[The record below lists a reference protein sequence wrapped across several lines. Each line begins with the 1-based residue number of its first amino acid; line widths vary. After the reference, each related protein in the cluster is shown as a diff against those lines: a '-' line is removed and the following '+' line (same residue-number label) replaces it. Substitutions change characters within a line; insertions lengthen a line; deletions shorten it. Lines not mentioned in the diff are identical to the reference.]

1 MATNLQLTQKI
12 YIVTYFENLTIKL
25 YVFYVLNT
33 YIKFYV
39 NWILFIIRF
48 INLFFMHKNLKF
60 KYLINNIIIDLYS
73 FRNFTSVKDTKKN
86 DPITNLLKFI
96 SNKNILSEV
105 VFLN

>member
-12 YIVTYFENLTIKL
+12 YIVIYFENLTIKL

-60 KYLINNIIIDLYS
+60 KYLIDNIIIDFYS
-73 FRNFTSVKDTKKN
+73 FRNFTSVKDTKKKM
-86 DPITNLLKFI
+86 IQ
-96 SNKNILSEV
+96 
-105 VFLN
+105 

>member
-12 YIVTYFENLTIKL
+12 YIVIYFENLTSKL

-48 INLFFMHKNLKF
+48 INLFCMHKNLKF
-60 KYLINNIIIDLYS
+60 KYLIDNIIIDLYS
-73 FRNFTSVKDTKKN
+73 FRNFTNVKDKKKKM
-86 DPITNLLKFI
+86 IQ
-96 SNKNILSEV
+96 
-105 VFLN
+105 